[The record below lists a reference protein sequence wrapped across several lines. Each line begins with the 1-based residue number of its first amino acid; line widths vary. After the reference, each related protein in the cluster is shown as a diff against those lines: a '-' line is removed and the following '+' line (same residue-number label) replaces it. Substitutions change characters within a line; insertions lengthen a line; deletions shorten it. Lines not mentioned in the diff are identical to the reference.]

1 MTEFAGQEDRLPRR
15 TSDASAADFI
25 AHRPQFDAWSGAEPA
40 PRRQAAVKRP
50 SRETIRKDIVE
61 RGRQVSRSAGLDR
74 VEGSLDEAVARLP
87 EADQKTFGNGYFMPH
102 QMQALRS
109 IQGRD
114 SRSLEPSTTLNF
126 GDSSRISRDDMKA
139 LRTIARMNDEPI
151 AEDAHGEG
159 ADAREF
165 EQNVA
170 AYRKQAH
177 ERRFGEW
184 KAESRA
190 QREERASKFRWMS
203 PSTWG
208 MFKDFGWAKKA
219 NARRQI
225 TSLEQSMGGRAPKVA
240 PGRQRKAA
248 HVANDPQLFGSSA
261 SSLTE
266 PEYRA
271 WGRALPAAGQLYNPR
286 SAKDMQEGRQGIGAA
301 AEAEGV
307 DATALGQLAIGATAK
322 SPEEKAAEAARLQR
336 AIDRDP
342 RGNFSYQP
350 GDVVDG
356 HAMLGD
362 PTKAEDIPDIVRDVF
377 GPRPAASAAGDGASS
392 GDDGSDDGVAQAPP
406 TAFQLRRAG
415 RIGQ

>member
-1 MTEFAGQEDRLPRR
+1 MTAFAEQDDAISRR
-15 TSDASAADFI
+15 PASPSDADFI

-40 PRRQAAVKRP
+40 PRRQAVVKRP
-50 SRETIRKDIVE
+50 SRDAIRKGMVRKGQDDAL
-61 RGRQVSRSAGLDR
+61 SAGFGEIDDDAFAEVLN
-74 VEGSLDEAVARLP
+74 RLP
-87 EADQKTFGNGYFMPH
+87 QAEKTVLENGILMT
-102 QMQALRS
+102 QQ
-109 IQGRD
+109 
-114 SRSLEPSTTLNF
+114 
-126 GDSSRISRDDMKA
+126 RISRDDMKA
-139 LRTIARMNDEPI
+139 LRTIARMNEQPI

-165 EQNVA
+165 EHNVA

-177 ERRFGEW
+177 DRRFGEW
-184 KAESRA
+184 KAESRG
-190 QREERASKFRWMS
+190 QREEQASKFRWMS